1 MTASY
6 IAVNGNH
13 LNNLPALFE
22 VYKYNDTNN
31 NTQFTNQEAFNTYLF
46 DNYAEFA
53 DKEIALKGIWFDNGW
68 TIINDPE
75 MVDTLDEEAL
85 LNISK
90 TVNTTVLTFIMQTTS
105 GSFGF
110 AVYNSVIKRSLFV
123 SGGNVERNQGAP
135 LPEETGLNV
144 TGNIFDIMPLAAKF
158 GINLE
163 STTDGPFIVKQL
175 AYGSEMSAQL
185 QQFKLQQNKD
195 GNKKPWWK
203 IW

>member
-1 MTASY
+1 MFKY
-6 IAVNGNH
+6 IDA
-13 LNNLPALFE
+13 NNSS
-22 VYKYNDTNN
+22 
-31 NTQFTNQEAFNTYLF
+31 QFTNRDAFDTYLF

-68 TIINDPE
+68 TIISDPE
-75 MVDTLDEEAL
+75 MVDTLNEEAL
-85 LNISK
+85 LQLSVNLN
-90 TVNTTVLTFIMQTTS
+90 TVVITFIMQTTS

-110 AVYNSVIKRSLFV
+110 TVYNSTIKRNLFV
-123 SGGNVERNQGAP
+123 SGGNIVTNLQSP

-144 TGNIFDIMPLAAKF
+144 TGNIFDIIPLAAKF

-163 STTDGPFIVKQL
+163 GTGNGPFIVKQL
-175 AYGSEMSAQL
+175 AYGSELSAQL
-185 QQFKLQQNKD
+185 QQFKLRQDKD